1 MINLFKLRHLLL
13 FSALYIVQL
22 SCYSDITKTVGATGA
37 NYETLKLAFDAI
49 NAGTIKTGVITLQLI
64 DNTTE
69 TASAVLYQS
78 GYTGAGGVSNYSSV
92 NIYPTTS
99 NISITGNF
107 NSPIITLNGADNVTL
122 DGRVGGVGTT
132 KSLTLTNSST
142 YSGAVIVRYINTA
155 EQNTIKYCTLK
166 ASPDNNGTGIIYFTG
181 SASTNGNNYN
191 IVEYCD
197 ITNNGLAR
205 PLNAIFSSGTS
216 GLENKFNIIRNNN
229 IYNAFSP
236 SASSYNINIS
246 NSSSDWTIS
255 NNSFYETSTLV
266 PTGAWKY
273 YPIFVNTGNNHII
286 TNNYIGGTQAECGGT
301 AMIINASK
309 PHYYAGIFINGGLV
323 NKSTIENNIIRNM
336 SYTSTNSNPWDGI
349 FINSGNVD
357 VIGNTIGAETGTG
370 SIIITTPAASA
381 TAIMSGGAVTGFTI
395 VGGGSGYT
403 SAPSITFSTAG
414 STVAA
419 TATANLNSDVVTSIT
434 LNSGGTGY
442 TGTPTVSFD
451 GSTYSTSHGMIQN
464 SAGIVNILNNK
475 TGSITT
481 VGSATYSHGFE
492 SIYVRTLNA
501 SAVTNIQNNLYG
513 SLTTPNSID
522 VSSTATSSPQKQD
535 VYGIYSSSVGTT
547 TISGNTVANLT
558 NRYEGIN
565 SGSKTRGIQ
574 TTAGTNTILNNTVRN
589 LSTTSGNSGKKTSA
603 TIIGISQ
610 TSTSGTSQIVKG
622 NKVYDI
628 YNTNTNQRNNVIG
641 IFFSN
646 TSGGSNSVTENFVHS
661 LSCSSSDYLSEID
674 GIVLFNGLTTTA
686 NNIVNIGTGVSNGYL
701 MYGIWDEGGATNNN
715 SIYFNSVYLAGTV
728 TTGTTANT
736 AALWNNFNTST
747 RNYRNN
753 IFYNARTGG
762 SAGKHYAIV
771 LAGVANTTI
780 DYNDYYY
787 AGSVLGKIGTLERT
801 NLANWKIGTSQ
812 DVNSLNTDPGFTD
825 AGSTTDTD
833 YRTGVTVLPGVS
845 VAAVT
850 VDYANAA
857 RAITP
862 KMGAYEGVIYKWTG
876 ATSTNFATASN
887 WEGSE
892 VPPTG
897 ADISFAETPTNHC
910 ILDQNRS
917 LRSIT
922 NAQSTKNFVLNGK
935 QFTLTG
941 NVTFTNS
948 AKIDATAAN
957 SKIIFAGTAAQSI
970 PSGSFVN
977 NTVDSLAVNNASG
990 LTLNGDFTI
999 EKGIALV
1006 AGNFA
1011 IGANT
1016 LTFNGIV
1023 TALTGT
1029 LTGGTSTNMIIGGAG
1044 GAISM
1049 PALTLAN
1056 LTINRATGV
1065 NMIGNVNIASTLTL
1079 TSGTLTVGANTLTL
1093 SGSTPVRTS
1102 GNINASNAAASVVF
1116 ANPSAI
1122 TLPASLFAGD
1132 IQQLTLNTSAGV
1144 TAGGNLSIAGNLN
1157 LNAANPSDVKGLLD
1171 MDATY
1176 ELEMKGTST
1185 TTGAGDVTGRIV
1197 RNTITPETTYTFG
1210 NELSTMRF
1218 YNAAV
1223 DSMPTKIKFIVAIGS
1238 THAKK
1243 SNTIK
1248 RYYQIVRTG
1257 GATPTR
1263 FTLNLHYLESELNGI
1278 TESNL
1283 VFWDHHIPYA
1293 GTSPHEHGKTELNT
1307 DQNWISL
1314 SGHSIFYLA
1323 QNDYFGELAYVLG
1336 ATQSQ
1341 AKIWMMSAK
1350 ESTSNYVW
1358 LGSVS
1363 SSWGVIAN
1371 WSGSLI
1377 PTTTSDVIIPNNT
1390 PHPAKLPND
1399 STREVKSISIEAG
1412 GRMEGGTNSILN
1424 VKSISIEAGGTME
1437 GGGSTINV
1445 NGALEE
1451 NNGTVSWLNAGT
1463 FEAGTSTVVFK
1474 RTNASIAGNTNFY
1487 NITIPHDSCSLLL
1500 ISGSTTRVSNTFSKT
1515 SNSSFN
1521 ANYNGVTT
1529 FGYNGAAQT
1538 VVLPLNSNYYN
1549 LELSGS
1555 DTKTMP
1561 ASALGVLGN
1570 FSTSETTTTTAAAA
1584 ITIGGNM
1591 TIGDGTTFNT
1601 GNFNHSI
1608 AGNFEN
1614 NGTFNAAAGYGVIMN
1629 GTAAQTI
1636 GGTTNTNFDKL
1647 TINNSAGATLLTNEN
1662 VNNELILTAG
1672 NLNVG
1677 ATTLGINGTISK
1689 TSGLLNVSSLSSL
1702 NFGGTDALTLPN
1714 SLFSSTPSINN
1725 LTINRSGGVMLGN
1738 QSFTV
1743 NGLLNL
1749 SAGTLTLAANTLT
1762 LAGNSPTRSSGNI
1775 DASNTSATMA
1785 FANADAIVLP
1795 ASIFTGNVNNFTITS
1810 GGTGGVTSSSDF
1822 TINGVLS
1829 LLSANPSDTK
1839 GSLEMTNNYGT
1850 YPGTDKTVY
1859 LDSHILTLG
1868 AAATTVGIG
1877 DVTGTVKRTTIVTNT
1892 TYTFGNQYTTLTLT
1906 DGTMP
1911 YALAVTTTIGT
1922 SAPAINVADV
1932 IRAGIKRMYEIV
1944 PTVPE
1949 GYTSTP
1955 KVNATFH
1962 YLDSE
1967 LTSSNLIS
1975 DTYYTNTESNLVP
1988 MDYDIQGTENL
1999 SFEHRR
2005 SSFDF
2010 ANNYIGLSNIPISY
2024 FIKKTDHDWRT
2035 IFSLRDY
2042 VTGYSVWNGSESTD
2056 WETDANWTPAAMPT
2070 AVSNVIIPDIST
2082 TLHQCVLAS
2091 NKTVNTMTIENGG
2104 ALTMGSNTLSLSGG
2118 WEDQNTLG
2126 NNPGTSKVVFSTSGT
2141 SLSGTTRFY
2150 DVEIAT
2156 GADITNQAASTMKIA
2171 NSITRTGTGK
2181 WYADMNNTTIEYN
2194 GAAQTVA
2201 LPDGTKHYHNL
2212 TLSGSGIK
2220 TLPVAP
2226 LAMNG
2231 NLNLSGTASTT
2242 ISDVVTVGGN
2252 LSLASGTAL
2261 TVSPS
2266 KMLDIAGTISNNA
2279 GVNGL
2284 LIKSSS
2290 TLPSGTLIY
2299 HNAANAPVQA
2309 TVEMYSKASWTV
2321 VGNTRSDF
2329 KWQFFGIPVKTSA
2342 YAMPLFEGSYVRKH
2356 NEAGS
2361 NTTSNLWI
2369 QLANGNAMQ
2378 NINGYEIA
2386 QVAPTIYSF
2395 TGELYNQS
2403 FTKTLSYTP
2412 KTSGSQY
2419 PGQHLIGNP
2428 YTAAIDINAIS
2439 FDNNTQAIVYLY
2451 NTGSLSNWTS
2461 NKGSVSSDSLA
2472 YTAGQ
2477 YTAITKGTAGHST
2490 LPRQIPSMQGFM
2502 IKTLGT
2508 TPGSVTINYDA
2519 VKQKNF
2525 SVQRAKQESLSS
2537 MRFNLIGATADHDV
2551 AWIFSHEGTTRGY
2564 DNGWDAPK
2572 MAGDA
2577 GTARIQS
2584 VEADNNY
2591 QINTVPD
2598 IHETVLSAR
2607 AGKNDTQYKLVV
2619 TNENMLSNYNSI
2631 YLLDLKT
2638 NALVDISQSRTEYF
2652 FSMTNTSSEPRFKIL
2667 TSAGLTTEVVGDQ
2680 SGALKIYS
2688 SGNTIYIINATNEN
2702 ATMNLYDLS
2711 GRLVLQKQIESNNNT
2726 SLNVSFETGLYI
2738 AKVKTASNK
2747 IETSKTLKIDG
2758 NVKD

>member
-1 MINLFKLRHLLL
+1 MLNLFNLRYLLL
-13 FSALYIVQL
+13 FSALYFVQL
-22 SCYSDITKTVGATGA
+22 SCYSDVTKTVGDTLAD
-37 NYETLKLAFDAI
+37 YSTLKLAFDAI
-49 NAGTIKTGVITLQLI
+49 NAGTIKTGVITLQI
-64 DNTTE
+64 TSNTTE

-78 GYTGAGGVSNYSSV
+78 GYTSAGGISSYTSV
-92 NIYPTTS
+92 KIYPTAAD
-99 NISITGNF
+99 ISITGNF
-107 NSPIITLNGADNVTL
+107 DAPIITLNGADNVTL
-122 DGRVGGVGTT
+122 DGRVDGVGST
-132 KSLTLTNSST
+132 KSLTLTNLATS
-142 YSGAVIVRYINTA
+142 SGAVIVRYINTA
-155 EQNTIKYCTLK
+155 ETNTIKYCTLK
-166 ASPDNNGTGIIYFTG
+166 ASPSNNGTGIVYFTG
-181 SASTNGNNYN
+181 SASVNGNNNN

-197 ITNNGLAR
+197 ITNNGNDNGSAR
-205 PLNAIFSSGTS
+205 PINAIFSSGTS
-216 GLENKFNIIRNNN
+216 GLENKYNIIRHNN
-229 IYNAFSP
+229 IYNVFSTL
-236 SASSYNINIS
+236 ANSYNINIS

-255 NNSFYETSTLV
+255 NNSFYETTTLV

-273 YPIFVNTGNNHII
+273 YPIFVNTGNNHIV
-286 TNNYIGGTQAECGGT
+286 TNNYIGGSQAECGGT
-301 AMIINASK
+301 ALTINASK

-336 SYTSTNSNPWDGI
+336 NYTSTNSNPWDGI

-381 TAIMSGGAVTGFTI
+381 TATMVGGIITAI
-395 VGGGSGYT
+395 NLVGGGSGYT

-414 STVAA
+414 SSVSA
-419 TATANLNSDVVTSIT
+419 TATATLTGDVVTSIT
-434 LNSGGTGY
+434 VDNGGTGY
-442 TGTPTVSFD
+442 TGTPTVSID

-464 SAGIVNILNNK
+464 SAGTVNILNNK

-492 SIYVRTLNA
+492 SIYVRALNA

-513 SLTTPNSID
+513 SLTTANSID
-522 VSSTATSSPQKQD
+522 VSSTATTSPQKQD

-574 TTAGTNTILNNTVRN
+574 TIAGTNTILNNTVRN

-610 TSTSGTSQIVKG
+610 TSTLGNYQILKG
-622 NKVYDI
+622 NKVNDI
-628 YNTNTNQRNNVIG
+628 YNTNPNQRNNVIG
-641 IFFSN
+641 IFFSGIA
-646 TSGGSNSVTENFVHS
+646 GGSNSVTENFVHS
-661 LSCSSSDYLSEID
+661 LSCSSSDILSEID

-686 NNIVNIGTGVSNGYL
+686 NNIVNIGTGISNGYL
-701 MYGIWDEGGATNNN
+701 MYGLWDEGGATNNN

-736 AALWNNFNTST
+736 APLWNNFNTST

-762 SAGKHYAIV
+762 TVGKHYAIV

-801 NLANWKIGTSQ
+801 NLANWKLGTSQ
-812 DVNSLNTDPGFTD
+812 DVNSLNTDPGFTV

-833 YRTGVTVLPGVS
+833 YKTGVTVLPGVS
-845 VAAVT
+845 VVAIT
-850 VDYANAA
+850 TDYANAA
-857 RAITP
+857 RATTP
-862 KMGAYEGVIYKWTG
+862 KMGAYEGVLYKWTG
-876 ATSTNFATASN
+876 ITSTNFATASN
-887 WEGSE
+887 WEGNE
-892 VPPTG
+892 VPPNG
-897 ADISFAETPTNHC
+897 ADISFVETPTNHC

-922 NAQSTKNFVLNGK
+922 NAQAVKNFVLNGK

-941 NVTFTNS
+941 NLTFTNS
-948 AKIDATAAN
+948 AKIDATAAS
-957 SKIIFAGTAAQSI
+957 SKIIFAGTATQSI

-977 NTVDSLAVNNASG
+977 NTVDSLTVNNASG

-999 EKGIALV
+999 EKGIALT

-1029 LTGGTSTNMIIGGAG
+1029 VTGGTSTNMIIGGTG

-1056 LTINRATGV
+1056 LTINRVTGV
-1065 NMIGNVNIASTLTL
+1065 NMIGNVNIATTLTL
-1079 TSGTLTVGANTLTL
+1079 TNGTLTVGANTLTL
-1093 SGSTPVRTS
+1093 SGTTPIRTS
-1102 GNINASNAAASVVF
+1102 GTINASNAAASVVF
-1116 ANPSAI
+1116 ENPSAI
-1122 TLPASLFAGD
+1122 ILPASLFTGD
-1132 IQQLTLNTSAGV
+1132 IQQLTLNTSAGI
-1144 TAGGNLSIAGNLN
+1144 TAGGNLSVSGNLH
-1157 LNAANPSDVKGLLD
+1157 LNAANPSDIKGLLD
-1171 MDATY
+1171 MGSGY
-1176 ELEMKGTST
+1176 ELEMKNAAT

-1197 RNTITPETTYTFG
+1197 RNGINPETTYTFG
-1210 NELSTMRF
+1210 NALSSLRF
-1218 YNAAV
+1218 YNAVA
-1223 DSMPTKIKFIVAIGS
+1223 DSMPTKIKFIVAIGAVHL
-1238 THAKK
+1238 TK

-1257 GATPTR
+1257 GNTPTR
-1263 FTLNLHYLESELNGI
+1263 FTLNLHYLDSELNGI

-1307 DQNWISL
+1307 DQNWLSL
-1314 SGHSIFYLA
+1314 SGHSIGYLA
-1323 QNDYFGELAYVLG
+1323 QNEYFGELAYVDN
-1336 ATQSQ
+1336 TTTPTSQ

-1350 ESTSNYVW
+1350 ESASNYVW

-1363 SSWGVIAN
+1363 SNWDVIAN
-1371 WSGSLI
+1371 WSGSEI
-1377 PTTTSDVIIPNNT
+1377 PTDTSVVIIPNNT
-1390 PHPAKLPND
+1390 PNAAKLPDNA
-1399 STREVKSISIEAG
+1399 TREVKSISIEAG
-1412 GRMEGGTNSILN
+1412 GRMVGGTNSILN
-1424 VKSISIEAGGTME
+1424 V
-1437 GGGSTINV
+1437 
-1445 NGALEE
+1445 NGALEV
-1451 NNGTVSWLNAGT
+1451 NNGTVSWLNAGS
-1463 FEAGTSTVVFK
+1463 FDAGTSTVVFK

-1487 NITIPHDSCSLLL
+1487 NITIPNDTCSLLL

-1515 SNSSFN
+1515 TNSVFN
-1521 ANYNGVTT
+1521 TNYNGATT
-1529 FGYNGAAQT
+1529 FGYNGADQT
-1538 VVLPLNSNYYN
+1538 VVLPLNSSYYN

-1561 ASALGVLGN
+1561 ASALTVLGN
-1570 FSTSETTTTTAAAA
+1570 LSTSETTLASAAAA

-1591 TIGDGTTFNT
+1591 TVGNGTTFNT

-1608 AGNFEN
+1608 AGNLEN
-1614 NGTFNAAAGYGVIMN
+1614 NGTFNAASGYGITMN
-1629 GTAAQTI
+1629 GAAAQTI
-1636 GGTTNTNFDKL
+1636 GGATITNFDKL
-1647 TINNSAGATLLTNEN
+1647 TINNNAEVTLLTNEN

-1672 NLNVG
+1672 NMNVG
-1677 ATTLGINGTISK
+1677 STTLGLNGTISK

-1714 SLFSSTPSINN
+1714 SLFSNTPSINN
-1725 LTINRSGGVMLGN
+1725 LTINRSGGVTLGN
-1738 QSFTV
+1738 QSLTV
-1743 NGLLNL
+1743 NGLLDL
-1749 SAGTLTLAANTLT
+1749 AAGTLTVAANTLT
-1762 LAGNSPTRSSGNI
+1762 LAGNSPTRTNGTIN
-1775 DASNTSATMA
+1775 ASNAAATMA
-1785 FANADAIVLP
+1785 FANANAIVLP

-1810 GGTGGVTSSSDF
+1810 AGTGGVTASSDF

-1850 YPGTDKTVY
+1850 YPGITKTAY

-1868 AAATTVGIG
+1868 ATATTVGIG
-1877 DVTGTVKRTTIVTNT
+1877 DVTGTVTRTTIVPNTN
-1892 TYTFGNQYTTLTLT
+1892 YTFGNQYTTVSLTLGT
-1906 DGTMP
+1906 TPFTMP
-1911 YALAVTTTIGT
+1911 DALSVTTTIGT
-1922 SAPAINVADV
+1922 SVPAVNGADV
-1932 IRAGIKRMYEIV
+1932 IRDGIKRTYEIV
-1944 PTVPE
+1944 PTVTE
-1949 GYTSTP
+1949 QFTSTST
-1955 KVNATFH
+1955 VNANFH

-1967 LTSSNLIS
+1967 LTSSN
-1975 DTYYTNTESNLVP
+1975 DPYYVNTESKLVT
-1988 MDYDIQGTENL
+1988 MDYDIGGLTNL
-1999 SFEHRR
+1999 SDEHGR
-2005 SSFDF
+2005 STYDF
-2010 ANNYIGLSNIPISY
+2010 ANNYIGLSNVPISY

-2035 IFSLRDY
+2035 IFTLRDY
-2042 VTGYSVWNGSESTD
+2042 VVGYYTWNGSESSEWGTS
-2056 WETDANWTPAAMPT
+2056 TNWTPTGVP
-2070 AVSNVIIPDIST
+2070 SDLSHVIIPDIST
-2082 TLHQCVLAS
+2082 TLYQCELAS
-2091 NKTVNTMTIENGG
+2091 NVTINTMTIENGG
-2104 ALTMGSNTLSLSGG
+2104 ALTMGSNTLTVKNSLSGG
-2118 WEDQNTLG
+2118 WEDQNALG
-2126 NNPGTSKVVFSTSGT
+2126 NSPGTSKVVFTNPGT

-2150 DVEIAT
+2150 DVEIGN

-2231 NLNLSGTASTT
+2231 NFSLQGTAATT
-2242 ISDVVTVGGN
+2242 ITDVVTVGGN
-2252 LSLASGTAL
+2252 VSLTSGTAI
-2261 TVSPS
+2261 TVSPA
-2266 KMLDIAGTISNNA
+2266 KMLDVAGSISNNA
-2279 GVNGL
+2279 GISGL
-2284 LIKSSS
+2284 VIKSSA

-2299 HNAANAPVQA
+2299 HNADNSTVLA

-2321 VGNTRSDF
+2321 VNNVRSDY

-2342 YAMPLFEGSYVRKH
+2342 YATPLFTGSFVRKH

-2369 QLANGNAMQ
+2369 QLAGGNAMQ

-2428 YTAAIDINAIS
+2428 YTSAIDINQIT
-2439 FDNNTQAIVYLY
+2439 FDANTQATVYLY
-2451 NTGSLSNWTS
+2451 NTGSLANWE
-2461 NKGSVSSDSLA
+2461 NFKGVTRMDSTVYTPGQYITIPKNVAGSDS
-2472 YTAGQ
+2472 
-2477 YTAITKGTAGHST
+2477 I
-2490 LPRQIPSMQGFM
+2490 PRQIPSMQAFM
-2502 IKTLGT
+2502 VKTLGS
-2508 TPGSVTINYDA
+2508 TPGSVTINYNA

-2537 MRFNLIGATADHDV
+2537 LRFNLIGATADHDV

-2564 DNGWDAPK
+2564 DNGWDGPK

-2619 TNENMLSNYNSI
+2619 TNENMLSKYNNI

-2638 NALVDISQSRTEYF
+2638 NALVDISRSRTEYF
-2652 FSMTNTSSEPRFKIL
+2652 FSMTNTSSEPRFKVL
-2667 TSAGLTTEVVGDQ
+2667 TSAGLTTDVVSEQ

-2688 SGNTIYIINATNEN
+2688 SENTIYIINATNEN
-2702 ATMNLYDLS
+2702 ATMNMYDLS
-2711 GRLVLQKQIESNNNT
+2711 GRLVLQKQIESNSTT
-2726 SLNVSFETGLYI
+2726 SQKVSFETGLYI

-2747 IETSKTLKIDG
+2747 IEISKTLKVDG
-2758 NVKD
+2758 YKKD